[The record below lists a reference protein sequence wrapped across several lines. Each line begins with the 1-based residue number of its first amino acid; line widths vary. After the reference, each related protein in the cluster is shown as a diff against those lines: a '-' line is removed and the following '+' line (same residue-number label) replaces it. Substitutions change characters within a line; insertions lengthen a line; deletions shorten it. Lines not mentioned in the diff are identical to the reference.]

1 MKKVFVVLFVTV
13 PLGTAVVFIVNG
25 VSSDTFPF
33 FREPVEE
40 SQFLEQTYQAAKD
53 HCLNNEN
60 SEMTQSQS
68 YEECIKMVEE
78 WFTDNP
84 YK

>member
-1 MKKVFVVLFVTV
+1 MKKVFVALFVTV
-13 PLGTAVVFIVNG
+13 PLGTAALFIVNG
-25 VSSDTFPF
+25 VASETFPF
-33 FREPVEE
+33 FSEPVDE
-40 SQFLEQTYQAAKD
+40 SQFLEQTYQSAKE

-60 SEMTQSQS
+60 SDIAQSQS